1 MSACAK
7 PAVCR
12 LAAGQIALHDL
23 RARSCVIALEGDLQL
38 AFRDLSLAWLGEAL
52 APTSIVLREGQCF
65 IVPQRGVVSISASQ
79 TRAAAFA
86 LQASRTAASSRA
98 RPAHLARQLAAFLK
112 TAWRR
117 TA

>member
-1 MSACAK
+1 MSACAN

-38 AFRDLSLAWLGEAL
+38 AFRDHSLAWLGEAL

-112 TAWRR
+112 TTWRR
-117 TA
+117 AT